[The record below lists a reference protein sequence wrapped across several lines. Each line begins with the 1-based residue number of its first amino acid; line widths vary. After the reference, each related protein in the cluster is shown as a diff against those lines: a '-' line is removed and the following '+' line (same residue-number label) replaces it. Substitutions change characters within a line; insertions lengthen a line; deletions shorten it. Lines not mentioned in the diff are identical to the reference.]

1 MATGETRVGRNGH
14 MGCFVGS
21 DGFLNPAFVV
31 VISSTF
37 RGFFSKCTMVKK
49 VACTTFFVHAEFLLE
64 GVIKAGPPGSL

>member
-1 MATGETRVGRNGH
+1 
-14 MGCFVGS
+14 MGYFVGAQMDFTRS
-21 DGFLNPAFVV
+21 AFVI

-64 GVIKAGPPGSL
+64 GVIKARTSRLLVALAP

>member
-49 VACTTFFVHAEFLLE
+49 VACTT
-64 GVIKAGPPGSL
+64 SS